1 MRGSSTC
8 FGSREPSAS
17 AHDRQAVAEPR
28 AHRQLRVPGNQNP
41 QQLVVRMALLQH
53 GLKSRRLHFT
63 SKSHAGFLVMPPLL
77 EFLENSLPQHQLF
90 QPAQPLLHRLMSF
103 QFDLDQWI
111 LASAYSCA
119 FGTQTIN
126 TFPRAGLKLP
136 PPRSGIGCSRGSWLA
151 SRADV
156 TTTSYPIA
164 SGEWLLAGSSA
175 NLRAVIH

>member
-1 MRGSSTC
+1 MTGSSTC
-8 FGSREPSAS
+8 FGSREP
-17 AHDRQAVAEPR
+17 RRLRTQREPELEAVAERR

-41 QQLVVRMALLQH
+41 QQLVVRMTLLQH

-63 SKSHAGFLVMPPLL
+63 SKSDAGFLVMSPLL
-77 EFLENSLPQHQLF
+77 EFLEYPLPQHQLF

-126 TFPRAGLKLP
+126 VPSGGSQTAAAAKRNRLFPRFLACK
-136 PPRSGIGCSRGSWLA
+136 PR
-151 SRADV
+151 
-156 TTTSYPIA
+156 
-164 SGEWLLAGSSA
+164 
-175 NLRAVIH
+175 